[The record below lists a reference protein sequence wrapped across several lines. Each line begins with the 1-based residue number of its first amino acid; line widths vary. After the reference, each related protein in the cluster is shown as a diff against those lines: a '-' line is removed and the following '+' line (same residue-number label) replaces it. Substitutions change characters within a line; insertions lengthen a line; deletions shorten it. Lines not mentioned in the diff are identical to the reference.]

1 MKLCFVDQALL
12 VKMQWNEEKSK
23 LVPLKSSQISQEIFK
38 KETQRQVFC
47 NEVGKIFKN
56 TFCLASHGPDL
67 EIRKKL
73 DRNRKK
79 QNKKNSALARRF
91 QRGKKKYP
99 HFLDH
104 AMLNRKSLKMGL
116 ILIRSKIWRR
126 SVKQSKDKL
135 LQCVTAFKSYF
146 YCWPQSFVLAW
157 FTQFH
162 F

>member
-38 KETQRQVFC
+38 KGTQRQVFC

-91 QRGKKKYP
+91 QRGKKKISSFFGP
-99 HFLDH
+99 CD
-104 AMLNRKSLKMGL
+104 AKQ
-116 ILIRSKIWRR
+116 KI
-126 SVKQSKDKL
+126 
-135 LQCVTAFKSYF
+135 T
-146 YCWPQSFVLAW
+146 
-157 FTQFH
+157 
-162 F
+162 